1 MQPTS
6 RREATFFRAS
16 NESLYNFHPFQSVKV
31 ENEGEVINAMG
42 KEVVDDFFAMVQ
54 KKEQSF
60 YNKLSSSECDDTR
73 VKLKAQ
79 ATDDDLD
86 PRLKA
91 WKTTLRQRQA
101 LQKRIQRKTGKRA
114 EDVLFNE
121 HVTIDNQAK
130 VNIMAMLDASER
142 IDGKPPD
149 YVRPVLPT
157 RLDPQT
163 CREIREVPATD
174 PKFKVFEF
182 VGLPNVSKVEMIGA
196 IKPEK
201 SSFLQ
206 SQALE
211 NRLETDYENIE
222 RVMEYF
228 PKLEQLQVAPSFE
241 PPVAPVLDSNLLY
254 EDHLLNVSSITATS
268 EPNVASED
276 LQRNDYSTIEIS
288 ESSSKEDQTANIIK
302 VNGQVYG
309 FGDMSGEM
317 SGKIQLNFKCDPFQR
332 VRKTIVH
339 LENVGKKFIQL
350 KWQQNS
356 LYNKALNQQLI
367 YNLEFVFDSQPFI
380 LEPKQMRTI
389 DVLYQPC
396 AVGIKKQSWSLLMHR
411 SSFCGMRR
419 MDISF
424 HGHCTVPAAY
434 SRRLK
439 NEVQLC
445 VDKRLLQVTNRLARM
460 HAELVPIIEPQHML
474 CPYDRPLDEREL
486 FAALNPGFKC
496 ERYAD
501 LEALREFY
509 VMVKKPRQ
517 PPWDYV
523 IESVRQCVYQH
534 DAAQREV
541 LQKVLLSLIEPM
553 RCNMSNAFEK
563 FGTNDLRDRSCFI
576 YVRGVINSAIED
588 WEALS
593 ENLEQQY
600 FKAELQRYFVS
611 REEDKKKMK
620 NKETMLDDN
629 AIDALIMKKVQTNKY
644 FKDTLYIQT
653 YTLLCDA
660 GENIVSAIESTINL

>member
-6 RREATFFRAS
+6 RTIAPNLRAS
-16 NESLYNFHPFQSVKV
+16 NQSLFNFQSIYSV
-31 ENEGEVINAMG
+31 EPKNETDVIFSMG
-42 KEVVDDFFAMVQ
+42 KEVVDDFFAMVR

-60 YNKLSSSECDDTR
+60 YNKVSSSECNDTR
-73 VKLKAQ
+73 RKVKLQ
-79 ATDDDLD
+79 ANDDDLD

-91 WKTTLRQRQA
+91 WKNTLRQRQA

-114 EDVLFNE
+114 EDVLFNQ
-121 HVTIDNQAK
+121 HVTIDNQDK
-130 VNIMAMLDASER
+130 VNIMTMLETSER

-174 PKFKVFEF
+174 PTVKVFEF
-182 VGLPNVSKVEMIGA
+182 VGLPNVSKVEMTGA
-196 IKPEK
+196 IKPDK
-201 SSFLQ
+201 SSWLQ

-211 NRLETDYENIE
+211 NRLVADYENIE
-222 RVMEYF
+222 RVMEYW
-228 PKLEQLQVAPSFE
+228 PKMAKLQVAPSFE
-241 PPVAPVLDSNLLY
+241 PPVAPVLDSKLLY
-254 EDHLLNVSSITATS
+254 EDHLLSVSSITITS
-268 EPNVASED
+268 EPDVVSED
-276 LQRNDYSTIEIS
+276 LQRNDESTIEVS

-317 SGKIQLNFKCDPFQR
+317 SGQIKLTFKCDPFQR

-339 LENVGKKFIQL
+339 LENVGKKFIQV

-356 LYNKALNQQLI
+356 LYNQALNQQLI
-367 YNLEFVFDSQPFI
+367 CHSEFMFDSQPFI
-380 LEPKQMRTI
+380 LEPKQMRSI
-389 DVLYQPC
+389 DVLYQPS
-396 AVGIKKQSWSLLMHR
+396 AVGIKKQAWSLLMNR

-419 MDISF
+419 MDITF
-424 HGHCTVPAAY
+424 HGHCTVPSAY
-434 SRRLK
+434 SRRLN

-445 VDKRLLQVTNRLARM
+445 VDKRLLQVTNRLAKM
-460 HAELVPIIEPQHML
+460 HAELVPIIEPQNML
-474 CPYDRPLDEREL
+474 CPYDRPLDDREL

-523 IESVRQCVYQH
+523 IDSVRQCIYQH

-541 LQKVLLSLIEPM
+541 LQKVLSNLIDPM
-553 RCNMSNAFEK
+553 RCNMSDAFQK
-563 FGTNDLRDRSCFI
+563 FGTNELRDRSCFI

-588 WEALS
+588 WEVLS
-593 ENLEQQY
+593 ENLQQQY

-611 REEDKKKMK
+611 LEEEKKTKPQ
-620 NKETMLDDN
+620 EQMLDDD